1 METRVQWRIY
11 IVQDFPK
18 SPGNVHAQNSR
29 YIPCSWFIFSRV
41 WSNVSYTVPYT
52 YYPSL
57 VPRTA
62 WVWGWCYP
70 HSKKRNVAVTSL
82 NVTTL
87 ISVFTVC
94 TCMTPCSWPYKLLI
108 CLQGDWE
115 LQDQDIY
122 IYTDWYREWLAL
134 HQILQLMLHIIIT
147 CLKPLLN
154 CHCTPFQVLG
164 LWLLFKEISFKN
176 VKSCVAKHTFYSQ
189 GQSKLII
196 HIFQMTSSV
205 NQKLSSEFSY

>member
-122 IYTDWYREWLAL
+122 IYRLVQRVVGPSSDSTINVTHNYY
-134 HQILQLMLHIIIT
+134 MLET
-147 CLKPLLN
+147 
-154 CHCTPFQVLG
+154 T
-164 LWLLFKEISFKN
+164 
-176 VKSCVAKHTFYSQ
+176 T
-189 GQSKLII
+189 
-196 HIFQMTSSV
+196 
-205 NQKLSSEFSY
+205 KLSLHTISSSGVVVTLQRNFL